1 MNLEIQG
8 LIVITLQGSFVLFG
22 YFVYVR
28 VYIHIYIYFS
38 RRRERLESRSNL
50 VKLNGTVA

>member
-22 YFVYVR
+22 YL
-28 VYIHIYIYFS
+28 VYIHVYIYIYFS

-50 VKLNGTVA
+50 LKLNGTVA